1 MSKKT
6 RQPPYENRHH
16 LLFQGRHWASG
27 RARALRN
34 AFVYDLCYALNC
46 NLFVNYVVMGLANT
60 RKGVIII
67 VPLIR
72 RIII

>member
-1 MSKKT
+1 
-6 RQPPYENRHH
+6 
-16 LLFQGRHWASG
+16 
-27 RARALRN
+27 
-34 AFVYDLCYALNC
+34 LCYALNC

-60 RKGVIII
+60 RNRVIII